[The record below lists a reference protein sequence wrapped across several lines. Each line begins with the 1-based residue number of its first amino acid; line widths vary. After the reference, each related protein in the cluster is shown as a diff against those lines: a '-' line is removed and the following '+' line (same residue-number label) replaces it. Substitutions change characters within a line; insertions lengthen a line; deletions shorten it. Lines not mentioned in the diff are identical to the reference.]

1 MSWLCAEVRDTT
13 ALEQLMR
20 LVREQTAAARA
31 AGCFDPGARVYVT
44 PFKAAHR
51 LYFNDAAH
59 AMLPVLQGLAHAPC
73 DAPQEHEMHASVCA

>member
-13 ALEQLMR
+13 ALDQLMR
-20 LVREQTAAARA
+20 IVREQTAAARG
-31 AGCFDPGARVYVT
+31 AGGFDPAARVYVT
-44 PFKAAHR
+44 LFKATHR

-73 DAPQEHEMHASVCA
+73 DAPQEHEMQAPVCA